1 MTYDC
6 VIFDMDGT
14 LTEAV
19 LDFPAIRADIGI
31 ADGQPVLETIAAMGA
46 PQRAAAERILLE
58 HELRAARTAG
68 LAQGAAEVLQR
79 IATAGLATA
88 LLTRNTR
95 EAMGIILE
103 RFGLRFDLTWS
114 REDGP
119 IKPSPISVLAAC
131 RHLGVQPARTLCVG
145 DYLYDLQAANAA
157 GCQSVLLARQNT
169 RQFAE
174 HAHHVIEQLGELL
187 PILGL

>member
-1 MTYDC
+1 MDFDG

-19 LDFPAIRADIGI
+19 LDFAAIRAELGI
-31 ADGQPVLETIAAMGA
+31 AEGLPILETISALDDPA
-46 PQRAAAERILLE
+46 RAAAERVLLA

-68 LAQGAAEVLQR
+68 LAQGAGEVLDR
-79 IATAGLATA
+79 IAAAGLVKA

-95 EAMGIILE
+95 EAMGIILQ
-103 RFGLRFDLTWS
+103 RFGLQFDLAWS

-119 IKPSPISVLAAC
+119 IKPSPASVLAAC
-131 RHLGVQPARTLCVG
+131 EKLHISPARTLCVG

-157 GCQSVLLARQNT
+157 GCRSVLLARPGN
-169 RQFAE
+169 RQFASQ
-174 HAHHVIEQLGELL
+174 AHHVIEELPQLL